1 MCISINRSCVS
12 NYFRYHWYTHKY
24 VYYSYKHVC
33 IHTCV
38 SLSIEAVYLAVYLI
52 ILDII
57 GTHTNM
63 YTIPINMCVYI
74 HVYLY
79 Q

>member
-24 VYYSYKHVC
+24 VYFANIPVC

-38 SLSIEAVYLAVYLI
+38 SLSIEAVYLI
-52 ILDII
+52 ILDIV
-57 GTHTNM
+57 GTHANM

>member
-12 NYFRYHWYTHKY
+12 SYSRYHWYTHKY

-38 SLSIEAVYLAVYLI
+38 SLSIEAVYLI